1 VVNVIRNKAGF
12 HSDAETIKRGY
23 DFFPHTELFVD
34 YLSEHRGHCLYF
46 SSEIMAVVGM
56 ARLIDKNDWKAGI
69 TKVVG
74 EITEMS
80 GKMADFFL
88 EYMRAFVEM
97 YIAANVTDVHK
108 DKFTIAD
115 GPPIDTV
122 TIPFFCAPPKN
133 WP

>member
-88 EYMRAFVEM
+88 EYM
-97 YIAANVTDVHK
+97 I
-108 DKFTIAD
+108 
-115 GPPIDTV
+115 
-122 TIPFFCAPPKN
+122 
-133 WP
+133 